1 MNWRQAQYVVVLAE
15 TLNFRKAAE
24 RLRIAQPPLSMS
36 IKRLEDELGTHLFIR
51 GGRGL
56 RLTAVGEAVLPHARQ
71 IVHHVMQLRATA
83 ASAAGGLAGQLR
95 IGFVG
100 SATYRVFPRG
110 LPRFRSLYPQV
121 QIDLR
126 EGTTTQILL
135 QVERG
140 DLDLGLVRA
149 PVVAS
154 TAARLVPVEFD
165 QLVAAVPEG
174 SALGK
179 ARKIQL
185 WDLREEEFVMY
196 AAGAAANLCGQV
208 ISACQAAGFTPRT
221 VQEAV
226 QVQTLLSLVASG
238 MGVALVPSASQA
250 HLMRGVLFRTIAQ
263 ADDRLDIAIA
273 AATHPETEPPAAA
286 RFREV
291 LCALEDRGKL
301 GKPLIMPDAH
311 HARRG

>member
-1 MNWRQAQYVVVLAE
+1 MVLLAE

-24 RLRIAQPPLSMS
+24 RLHMAQPPLSMS
-36 IKRLEDELGTHLFIR
+36 IKRLEDELGTPLFIR

-56 RLTAVGEAVLPHARQ
+56 RLTVVGEAILPHARQ
-71 IVHHVMQLRATA
+71 IVHHVMQLKATA

-110 LPRFRSLYPQV
+110 LPHFRRLYPQV
-121 QIDLR
+121 QLDLR

-140 DLDLGLVRA
+140 ELDLGLVRY

-154 TAARLVPVEFD
+154 TQARLIPVEFD

-174 SALGK
+174 SAFAQASHVRL
-179 ARKIQL
+179 R
-185 WDLREEEFVMY
+185 DLRDEGFVMY
-196 AAGAAANLCGQV
+196 AAGAAANLCAQV
-208 ISACQAAGFTPRT
+208 VAACQAAGFTPRT

-250 HLMRGVLFRTIAQ
+250 HRMQGVSFRTISQ
-263 ADDRLDIAIA
+263 AGDRLDVAIA
-273 AATHPETEPPAAA
+273 AATHPQTEPAAAA

-291 LCALEDRGKL
+291 LCALQDRGSP
-301 GKPLIMPDAH
+301 GKPLIQPSAVPGPP
-311 HARRG
+311 AVA